1 MARTKR
7 TAIALAVITLV
18 VVVSALVFSQ
28 CGEGMR
34 LVVTAYGGNV
44 LYSSPVSPGDEFEI
58 VYIHSVQRSP
68 VVEKFR
74 VLPDRSIVVFETIYQ
89 DFGAGLPSEVD
100 EGAKVVVEP
109 GGVRIYD
116 MNRVMPR
123 ITLRVGSIARHQFKH
138 GTAVVNLADLVDSGT
153 RVDVTVEP

>member
-1 MARTKR
+1 
-7 TAIALAVITLV
+7 
-18 VVVSALVFSQ
+18 
-28 CGEGMR
+28 
-34 LVVTAYGGNV
+34 
-44 LYSSPVSPGDEFEI
+44 
-58 VYIHSVQRSP
+58 VQRSP